1 MTFMQQILLALE
13 AAGLIERNGEFRKS
27 QPIFVPTQKGRD
39 AVNVQADTDDRGIIT
54 ALVRTNI
61 NRFVVEVR
69 GGVVLYLNQAT
80 DKADGWWW
88 GNDSKP
94 LIWGSFESLELAL
107 ADASRGAEDFKV
119 VSWTVE
125 NGEIKCDDVSV
136 IRHIVVIDTRSRLI
150 TLVGERPARDGWHTV
165 H

>member
-1 MTFMQQILLALE
+1 MTFMQQIFLALE
-13 AAGLIERNGEFRKS
+13 AVGLIERNGGFRKNL
-27 QPIFVPTQKGRD
+27 PIFVPTQKGRD
-39 AVNVQADTDDRGIIT
+39 AVNAPADTDDSGIIT

-69 GGVVLYLNQAT
+69 GGVVLSLNQAT

-88 GNDSKP
+88 GNDSTP

-107 ADASRGAEDFKV
+107 ADASRGAEDFNV

-125 NGEIKCDDVSV
+125 NGKIKGDDVSV

-150 TLVGERPARDGWHTV
+150 TLAGERPARDGWHPV